1 MKTTHKRSDK
11 MPKKQ
16 SKPKPKSLP
25 KIKPENKVKAAI
37 KTKSQGNGH
46 PIDES
51 QLSEPM
57 KAALAGVA
65 AMPVKRE
72 TKLTA
77 LVALLSRPEGANIE
91 DMIAAT
97 GWQNHTIRSALSHA
111 LAKKHGYQ
119 IVSEKPENGARIYKI
134 TGHAQ

>member
-1 MKTTHKRSDK
+1 
-11 MPKKQ
+11 MPKKPSK
-16 SKPKPKSLP
+16 SKPKPPAK
-25 KIKPENKVKAAI
+25 NKAKAAI
-37 KTKSQGNGH
+37 KTKEQGNGQ

-51 QLSEPM
+51 QLSAPM

-91 DMIAAT
+91 DMVGAT
-97 GWQNHTIRSALSHA
+97 GWQKHTIRSALSHA
-111 LAKKHGYQ
+111 LTKKHGYQ
-119 IVSEKPENGARIYKI
+119 IVSEKPDNGARIYKI
-134 TGHAQ
+134 TGRAQ

>member
-1 MKTTHKRSDK
+1 
-11 MPKKQ
+11 MPKKPSK
-16 SKPKPKSLP
+16 SKPKPPAK
-25 KIKPENKVKAAI
+25 NKVKAAI
-37 KTKSQGNGH
+37 KTKEQGNGH

-51 QLSEPM
+51 HLSAPM

-77 LVALLSRPEGANIE
+77 LVALLSRPEGVNIE

-97 GWQNHTIRSALSHA
+97 GWQKHTIRSALSHA
-111 LAKKHGYQ
+111 LTKKHGYQ
-119 IVSEKPENGARIYKI
+119 IVSEKPESGARIYKI
-134 TGHAQ
+134 TGRAQ

>member
-1 MKTTHKRSDK
+1 
-11 MPKKQ
+11 
-16 SKPKPKSLP
+16 
-25 KIKPENKVKAAI
+25 
-37 KTKSQGNGH
+37 
-46 PIDES
+46 
-51 QLSEPM
+51 M

-97 GWQNHTIRSALSHA
+97 GWQKHTIRSALSHA

-119 IVSEKPENGARIYKI
+119 IVSEKRKTACVSTKLRGVHSDTKTIKKPDYSPSF
-134 TGHAQ
+134 HVLFS

>member
-1 MKTTHKRSDK
+1 
-11 MPKKQ
+11 MPKKPSK
-16 SKPKPKSLP
+16 SKPKPPAK
-25 KIKPENKVKAAI
+25 NKVKAAI
-37 KTKSQGNGH
+37 KTKEQGNGH

-51 QLSEPM
+51 QLSAPM

-97 GWQNHTIRSALSHA
+97 GWQKHTIRSALSHA
-111 LAKKHGYQ
+111 LTKKHGYQ
-119 IVSEKPENGARIYKI
+119 IVSEKPENSARIYKI

>member
-1 MKTTHKRSDK
+1 
-11 MPKKQ
+11 MPKKPSK
-16 SKPKPKSLP
+16 SKPKPPAK
-25 KIKPENKVKAAI
+25 NKVKAAI
-37 KTKSQGNGH
+37 KTKEQGNGY

-51 QLSEPM
+51 QLSAPM

-91 DMIAAT
+91 DMVAAT
-97 GWQNHTIRSALSHA
+97 GWQKHTIRSALSHA
-111 LAKKHGYQ
+111 LTKKHGYQ
-119 IVSEKPENGARIYKI
+119 IVSEKPENGTRIYKI
-134 TGHAQ
+134 TGRAQ

>member
-1 MKTTHKRSDK
+1 
-11 MPKKQ
+11 MPKKPSK
-16 SKPKPKSLP
+16 SKPKPTTK
-25 KIKPENKVKAAI
+25 KKVKAAVR
-37 KTKSQGNGH
+37 TKAQGNGH

-51 QLSEPM
+51 KLSTPM
-57 KAALAGVA
+57 QAALAGVA

-77 LVALLSRPEGANIE
+77 LVVLLSRPEGANIE

-97 GWQNHTIRSALSHA
+97 GWQKHTIRSALSHA

-119 IVSEKPENGARIYKI
+119 IVSEKSENGARIYKI
-134 TGHAQ
+134 TGRAQ

>member
-1 MKTTHKRSDK
+1 
-11 MPKKQ
+11 MPKKPSK
-16 SKPKPKSLP
+16 SKPKPPAK
-25 KIKPENKVKAAI
+25 NKVKAAI
-37 KTKSQGNGH
+37 KTKEQGNGH

-51 QLSEPM
+51 QLSAPM

-97 GWQNHTIRSALSHA
+97 GWQKHTIRSALSHA
-111 LAKKHGYQ
+111 LTKKHGYQ
-119 IVSEKPENGARIYKI
+119 IVSEKPENGVRIYKI
-134 TGHAQ
+134 TGRAQ

>member
-1 MKTTHKRSDK
+1 MKTTHKRSHK
-11 MPKKQ
+11 MPKKP
-16 SKPKPKSLP
+16 SKQDAQKPSKQRVA
-25 KIKPENKVKAAI
+25 KPVKER
-37 KTKSQGNGH
+37 
-46 PIDES
+46 P
-51 QLSEPM
+51 LSEPM

-91 DMIAAT
+91 DMVAAT
-97 GWQNHTIRSALSHA
+97 GWQKHTIRSALSHA
-111 LAKKHGYQ
+111 LTKKHGYQ

-134 TGHAQ
+134 TGRTQ

>member
-1 MKTTHKRSDK
+1 
-11 MPKKQ
+11 MPKKPSK
-16 SKPKPKSLP
+16 SKPKPPAK
-25 KIKPENKVKAAI
+25 NKVKSAI
-37 KTKSQGNGH
+37 KTKEQGNGH

-51 QLSEPM
+51 QLSTPM
-57 KAALAGVA
+57 KAALEGVA

-91 DMIAAT
+91 DMVAAT
-97 GWQNHTIRSALSHA
+97 GWQKHTIRSALSHA
-111 LAKKHGYQ
+111 LTKKHGYQ

-134 TGHAQ
+134 TGRTQ

>member
-1 MKTTHKRSDK
+1 
-11 MPKKQ
+11 MPKKPSK
-16 SKPKPKSLP
+16 SKPKPPTK
-25 KIKPENKVKAAI
+25 NKVKSAI
-37 KTKSQGNGH
+37 KSKEQGNGYA
-46 PIDES
+46 IDES
-51 QLSEPM
+51 QLSAPM
-57 KAALAGVA
+57 QAALAGVA

-97 GWQNHTIRSALSHA
+97 GWQKHTIRSALSHA

-134 TGHAQ
+134 TGCAQ